1 MKKEELG
8 ISAFKCCMH
17 KSDKNCNLFFLPV
30 FLFQNFRVVGFRY
43 LRCCHLYAQQ
53 CPANVGVFIC
63 KKSANDE
70 LQLLQPALSLE
81 TSLSEED
88 HERLAHAMQAEERDS
103 VLSAA

>member
-1 MKKEELG
+1 M
-8 ISAFKCCMH
+8 
-17 KSDKNCNLFFLPV
+17 
-30 FLFQNFRVVGFRY
+30 
-43 LRCCHLYAQQ
+43 YAQQ

-103 VLSAA
+103 VLSAAWQIVEKRNLLSPEIPSQKFWGSACVPDRY